1 MSKSDPLKVLIAG
14 AGIGGLT
21 AALALAQRGFDVE
34 VYEQAGEVREVGA
47 GVQVGPSAMR
57 IFHALGLMDAV
68 MTVAAQ
74 PIRSEFRMWNTA
86 EAWKRFDLG
95 PVSVATYGFPY
106 VTLYRPD
113 LLGVLVEAL
122 ESRVPM
128 ALHLGARVIGHD
140 QDGTATHLHLAD
152 GRRIA
157 GDVLIGADGIHS
169 VIRGDLF
176 GPSVAEFTGLVA
188 WRGTIPIE
196 RLPERLRAPISA
208 AWIGPYRHAV
218 QYPLRRG
225 ELMNL
230 VGVVERTDWRDESWT
245 TRGTH
250 ADMAHDFKG
259 WHADVHTMMAAIEQ
273 PFLWALILRKPLPR
287 WSVGHVTLLG
297 DAAHPTL
304 PFLASGA
311 VMAIED
317 GFVLARA
324 LERYGADLKTG
335 LGAYERA
342 RLERTSRVVKGSA
355 DNAGRFHNQ
364 ALSKPDTAQAFFAAE
379 FTPERLRERYD
390 WLYSYDATQVQI

>member
-1 MSKSDPLKVLIAG
+1 MSKSIPLKVLVAG
-14 AGIGGLT
+14 GGIGGLT
-21 AALALAQRGFDVE
+21 AALALAQHGFDVE
-34 VYEQAGEVREVGA
+34 VYEQAGEVREIGA
-47 GVQVGPSAMR
+47 GVQVGPSGMR
-57 IFHALGLMDAV
+57 IFHALGVMEAV
-68 MTVAAQ
+68 MAVAAQ

-86 EAWKRFDLG
+86 EAWTRFDLG
-95 PVSVATYGFPY
+95 AVSVATYGFPY

-122 ESRVPM
+122 ERRVPT

-140 QDGTATHLHLAD
+140 QDRTITRLHLAD
-152 GRRIA
+152 GRCIE
-157 GDVLIGADGIHS
+157 GDVLIGTDGIHS

-196 RLPERLRAPISA
+196 RLPERLRTPISA
-208 AWIGPYRHAV
+208 VWIGPHRHAV

-230 VGVVERTDWRDESWT
+230 VGVVERSDWRNESWT

-273 PFLWALILRKPLPR
+273 PFLWALILRKPLLR
-287 WSVGHVTLLG
+287 WSVGRVTLLG

-324 LERYGADLKTG
+324 LERFGTNVQEGLK
-335 LGAYERA
+335 AYERA
-342 RLERTSRVVKGSA
+342 RLERTSRVVNGSA
-355 DNAGRFHNQ
+355 DNTGRFHNV
-364 ALSKPDTAQAFFAAE
+364 ALRQPDTARAFVAAE

-390 WLYSYDATQVQI
+390 WLYSYDATRFEF

>member
-1 MSKSDPLKVLIAG
+1 MGKSTPIKVLIAG

-21 AALALAQRGFDVE
+21 AALALVQRGVNVE
-34 VYEQAGEVREVGA
+34 LYEQADEVREIGA
-47 GVQVGPSAMR
+47 GVQLGPSAMR
-57 IFHALGLMDAV
+57 IFHALGVMDAV
-68 MTVAAQ
+68 MAVAAQ

-86 EAWKRFDLG
+86 EAWKRADLG
-95 PVSVATYGFPY
+95 PVSTATYGYPY

-113 LLGVLVEAL
+113 LLSVLVEAL
-122 ESRVPM
+122 ESRAAT

-140 QDGTATHLHLAD
+140 QDGTTARLHLAD
-152 GRRIA
+152 RRSIE
-157 GDVLIGADGIHS
+157 GDILIGADGIHS
-169 VIRGDLF
+169 VIRGNLF
-176 GPSVAEFTGLVA
+176 GLSTAEFTGLVA
-188 WRGTIPIE
+188 WRGTIPIG
-196 RLPERLRAPISA
+196 RLPERLRAPIYA
-208 AWIGPYRHAV
+208 IWVGPHRHAV

-230 VGVVERTDWRDESWT
+230 VGVVERSDWRDEAWT

-250 ADMAHDFKG
+250 AEMAHDFKG

-273 PFLWALILRKPLPR
+273 PFLWALILRKPLPT
-287 WSVGHVTLLG
+287 WSRGRVALLG

-324 LERYGADLKTG
+324 LERYATDLPQG
-335 LGAYERA
+335 LRAYERA
-342 RLERTSRVVKGSA
+342 RLERTSRVVNGSA
-355 DNAGRFHNQ
+355 DNTGRFHNEALGQ
-364 ALSKPDTAQAFFAAE
+364 ADTARAFFAVE

-390 WLYSYDATQVQI
+390 WLYSYDATRVEL

>member
-1 MSKSDPLKVLIAG
+1 MSTSTPLKVLIAG
-14 AGIGGLT
+14 GGIGGLT
-21 AALALAQRGFDVE
+21 AALALVQRGFHVE
-34 VYEQAGEVREVGA
+34 LYEQAGEVREVGA

-57 IFHALGLMDAV
+57 ILHALGVMDAV
-68 MTVAAQ
+68 MAVAAQ
-74 PIRSEFRMWNTA
+74 PIRSEFRMWNTG

-113 LLGVLVEAL
+113 LLRVLVEAL
-122 ESRVPM
+122 ECRLPA
-128 ALHLGARVIGHD
+128 ALHLGTRVIGHD
-140 QDGTATHLHLAD
+140 QGGTATRLHLAD
-152 GRRIA
+152 GRSIE

-176 GPSVAEFTGLVA
+176 GLSTAEFTGLVA
-188 WRGTIPIE
+188 WRGTIPIG
-196 RLPERLRAPISA
+196 RLPERLRTPTSA
-208 AWIGPYRHAV
+208 IWVGPHRHAV

-230 VGVVERTDWRDESWT
+230 VAVVERSDWRDESWT

-250 ADMAHDFKG
+250 ADMANDFGG

-287 WSVGHVTLLG
+287 WSMGRVTLLG

-324 LERYGADLKTG
+324 LGRYGADVQEGLK
-335 LGAYERA
+335 AYERA
-342 RLERTSRVVKGSA
+342 RLERTTRVVNGSA
-355 DNAGRFHNQ
+355 ENTGRFHNE
-364 ALSKPDTAQAFFAAE
+364 ALSQPETARAFFAAE

-390 WLYSYDATQVQI
+390 WLYSYDATRIGI

>member
-1 MSKSDPLKVLIAG
+1 MSKRTPLKVLIAG
-14 AGIGGLT
+14 GGIGGLT
-21 AALALAQRGFDVE
+21 AALALAQRGFEVE

-57 IFHALGLMDAV
+57 IFHALGVMEAV
-68 MTVAAQ
+68 MAVAAQ

-113 LLGVLVEAL
+113 LLGVLVQAL
-122 ESRVPM
+122 ENRMPTR
-128 ALHLGARVIGHD
+128 LHLGTRVIGHD
-140 QDGTATHLHLAD
+140 QDGAATRLHLAD
-152 GRRIA
+152 GRSIE
-157 GDVLIGADGIHS
+157 GDVLVGADGIHS

-176 GPSVAEFTGLVA
+176 GPSPAEFTGLVA
-188 WRGTIPIE
+188 WRGTIPIG
-196 RLPERLRAPISA
+196 RLPERLRTPINA
-208 AWIGPYRHAV
+208 LWVGPRRHAV

-230 VGVVERTDWRDESWT
+230 VAVVERSDWRDESWT

-250 ADMAHDFKG
+250 ADMANDFKG

-287 WSVGHVTLLG
+287 WSMGRVTLLG

-324 LERYGADLKTG
+324 LERYGVDLQEALK
-335 LGAYERA
+335 AYERA
-342 RLERTSRVVKGSA
+342 RLERTSRVVNGSA
-355 DNAGRFHNQ
+355 DNTGRFHNE
-364 ALSKPDTAQAFFAAE
+364 ALSQPDTARAFFAAE
-379 FTPERLRERYD
+379 FTPERLRERHD
-390 WLYSYDATQVQI
+390 WLYAYDATRVEI